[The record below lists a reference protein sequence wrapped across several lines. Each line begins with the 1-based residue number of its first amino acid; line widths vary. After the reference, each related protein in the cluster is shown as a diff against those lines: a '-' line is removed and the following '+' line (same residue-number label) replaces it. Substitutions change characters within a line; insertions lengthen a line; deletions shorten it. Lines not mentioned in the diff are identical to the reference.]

1 MPIDKAKESAAIAA
15 VNEQI
20 NHVGRT
26 IKKNFS
32 CIKKTHV
39 LDCSYYW
46 GWIRFNNYSS
56 SEKNW

>member
-32 CIKKTHV
+32 
-39 LDCSYYW
+39 
-46 GWIRFNNYSS
+46 
-56 SEKNW
+56 

>member
-20 NHVGRT
+20 NNVGR
-26 IKKNFS
+26 
-32 CIKKTHV
+32 KTKTKFLVKYKTYV

-46 GWIRFNNYSS
+46 CWIRFNNYSS